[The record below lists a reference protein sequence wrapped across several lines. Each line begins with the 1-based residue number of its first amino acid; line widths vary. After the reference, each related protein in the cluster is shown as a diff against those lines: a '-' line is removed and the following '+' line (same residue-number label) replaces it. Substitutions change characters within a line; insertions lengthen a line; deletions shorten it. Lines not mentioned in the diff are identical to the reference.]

1 MFYTKFKADPMNKEQ
16 GRRYRRIVL
25 ERGGSMDEYEYLVE
39 FLGREP
45 NQNAF
50 LESKGLHTL
59 E

>member
-1 MFYTKFKADPMNKEQ
+1 MNKAE

-25 ERGGSMDEYEYLVE
+25 ERGSSMDEYEYLME

-50 LESKGLHTL
+50 LESKQLQHTK
-59 E
+59 